1 MVLLLDT
8 DVCIYLIREKPASVL
23 ERFEEYAVGDIG
35 ISVITLAELEY
46 GVSKSG
52 RPARNKQALDQFV
65 GPLIVVD
72 FDRAATAVYGAVR
85 TTLEKKGQ
93 MIGAMDLL
101 IAAHALSLNVRL
113 ATHNVREFSK
123 VPGLSVETWE

>member
-8 DVCIYLIREKPASVL
+8 NICIYLIRDKPGSVL
-23 ERFEEYAVGDIG
+23 ERFNEHAVGDIG

-46 GVSKSG
+46 GVSKSSKPG
-52 RPARNKQALDQFV
+52 KNKQALDQFTS
-65 GPLIVVD
+65 PLVVAD
-72 FDRAATAVYGAVR
+72 FDRSATSVYGKLR

-113 ATHNVREFSK
+113 VTHNVREFAR
-123 VPGLSVETWE
+123 VPGLRVETWE